1 MRHHGIAIPKARLF
15 LYLLAFLL
23 IGKPVMSQNEMSP
36 IFQPVIAIHGGSGT
50 IPRGSLTPEIEAG
63 YRRVLTEAASAG
75 ESILRQGGS
84 ALNAV
89 IAAVKVMEDSPLFNA
104 GKGSVL
110 TSEGRVE
117 MDASIMDGNGTRA
130 GAVAGV
136 RSIRNPILAAR
147 AVMEKSRHVM
157 FTGEGAEAFA
167 IQQGLETMP
176 PEYFIVPRRLKQLE
190 DARKKQSL
198 ELDHT
203 PLAPTTPQQKTDAEL
218 DPDSKFGTVGAVALD
233 AKGNLAAATS
243 TGGMTNKMPGRIGDS
258 PIIGAGTYAENGV
271 VAVSATG
278 SGEMFMRSVGAY
290 DIAAQMKY
298 GNALPKPAVDA
309 ALSRIS
315 AMGGRGGFIAVD
327 AKGGITFGFST
338 DGMYR
343 ASARSGE
350 APVVKIFKD
359 E

>member
-1 MRHHGIAIPKARLF
+1 MNRNIR
-15 LYLLAFLL
+15 
-23 IGKPVMSQNEMSP
+23 
-36 IFQPVIAIHGGSGT
+36 PVIAIHGGSGT
-50 IPRGSLTPEIEAG
+50 IPRGSLTPELEAD
-63 YRRVLTEAASAG
+63 YRRVLAEAAGAG
-75 ESILRQGGS
+75 EAILRRGGS
-84 ALNAV
+84 ALDAV
-89 IAAVKVMEDSPLFNA
+89 AIATLVMEDSPLFNA

-117 MDASIMDGNGTRA
+117 MDAAIMDGNGTRA
-130 GAVAGV
+130 GAVAGL

-167 IQQGLETMP
+167 IRQGLATMP
-176 PEYFIVPRRLKQLE
+176 AGYFIVPRRVQQLE
-190 DARKKQSL
+190 DAKNRQSL
-198 ELDHT
+198 DLDHT
-203 PLAPTTPQQKTDAEL
+203 AP

-233 AKGNLAAATS
+233 AKGNLAAATT
-243 TGGMTNKMPGRIGDS
+243 TGGMTNKLPGRIGDS
-258 PIIGAGTYAENGV
+258 PVIGAGTYAENDV

-278 SGEMFMRSVGAY
+278 SGEMFMRAVGAY

-298 GNALPKPAVDA
+298 GKALPKPAMDA
-309 ALSRIS
+309 VLARIG

-327 AKGGITFGFST
+327 AGGGVTFGFNT

-343 ASARSGE
+343 AYAKSGE
-350 APVVKIFKD
+350 APVTRIFKD